1 MQISEINI
9 YPIKSLKGISVHS
22 AVIERRG
29 LEFDRR
35 WMLMSA
41 DGQFLTQREFPK
53 MATVGVEIR
62 DSGLLVT
69 ADGITAMVVPF
80 EPSTG
85 DEVTVEVWGTASDAV
100 RYNDGV
106 NQWFSQVL
114 GADVKLLY
122 MPNSAGRDISER
134 FNHGG
139 DQVSFADGYPQLVI
153 GEASLADLNER
164 LRRSADTPVGSS
176 NRIEEADKSVGAP
189 LLMNRFRP
197 NIVVSGSDAFA
208 EDRWERI
215 EVGEAVFRGTKPCA
229 RCIITTVDQAKG
241 EFDGKE
247 PLKTLST
254 YRLAKDVI
262 PDKLEAFGMSATAVC
277 FGQNLIAESIG
288 STINVG
294 DKVEIIL
301 SY

>member
-1 MQISEINI
+1 MHISELNI
-9 YPIKSLKGISVHS
+9 YPIKSLKGISVDS

-35 WMLMSA
+35 WMLTSA

-80 EPSTG
+80 EPATG
-85 DEVTVEVWGTASDAV
+85 DEVTVEVWGTTSEAV
-100 RYNDGV
+100 RYGDGV

-114 GADVKLLY
+114 GAEVKLHY
-122 MPNSAGRDISER
+122 MPDSAGRDITER
-134 FNHGG
+134 FNHGK

-153 GEASLADLNER
+153 SEASLADLNER

-176 NRIEEADKSVGAP
+176 ERTEESDKSVGAP

-197 NIVVSGSDAFA
+197 NIVVQGSEAFA
-208 EDRWERI
+208 EDDWK
-215 EVGEAVFRGTKPCA
+215 VMKFGDSVFRSTKPCA
-229 RCIITTVDQAKG
+229 RCVMTTVDQAKG
-241 EFDGKE
+241 EFTGKE
-247 PLKTLST
+247 PLKTLAT
-254 YRLAKDVI
+254 YRLAKDII
-262 PDKLEAFGMSATAVC
+262 PDRYELFGMSPTAVC

-294 DKVEIIL
+294 DKVEVIEI
-301 SY
+301 Y